1 LFPPEGRQF
10 FEGLNDEI
18 KKAQG
23 FFLRQEIDA
32 KKKFEELTHHVTL
45 LGQMEDPVLKQRE
58 FKRLRAA
65 FLEFYRQL
73 NLLKNFCLLNYAA
86 IGKIIKKF
94 DKNALTAIKKNY
106 LAELDKDNL
115 FNTGF
120 CFLLF
125 FFFFLPWSHF
135 SRCG

>member
-120 CFLLF
+120 LF
-125 FFFFLPWSHF
+125 FYFYAFVAF
-135 SRCG
+135 

>member
-1 LFPPEGRQF
+1 MFPPEGRQF

-120 CFLLF
+120 LF
-125 FFFFLPWSHF
+125 FYFYAFVAF
-135 SRCG
+135 